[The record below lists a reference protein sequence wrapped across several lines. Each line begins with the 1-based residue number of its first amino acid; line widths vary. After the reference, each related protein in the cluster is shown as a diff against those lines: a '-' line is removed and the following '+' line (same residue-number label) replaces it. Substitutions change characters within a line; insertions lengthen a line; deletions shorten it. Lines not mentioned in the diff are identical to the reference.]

1 MLSVVNGNMGP
12 TTDRTRG
19 LLNALLDLRLELS
32 LLNHRIAAEVGLNDV
47 DLDCLEV
54 ISREGP
60 TSPAKLTRRLGV
72 HPATMTGVLTRLEA
86 SGWILRS
93 EHPRDRR
100 ATLLRIPAR
109 REAQLHA
116 RYASATQ
123 AVVDVVASRS
133 HADIAVVVEL
143 VQELSSRARGMG

>member
-1 MLSVVNGNMGP
+1 MISVVNGNMGP

-32 LLNHRIAAEVGLNDV
+32 LLNHRIAIEIGLNDV

-60 TSPAKLTRRLGV
+60 TSPAKLTRRLGL
-72 HPATMTGVLTRLEA
+72 HPATMTGILTRLEA

-93 EHPRDRR
+93 AHPGDRR
-100 ATLLRIPAR
+100 ATLLRVPAK
-109 REAQLHA
+109 REARLRA

-123 AVVDVVASRS
+123 AVVDVVGSRS
-133 HADIAVVVEL
+133 HADVALVVEL
-143 VQELSSRARGMG
+143 VQELTSHARGMV